1 MGHKATWT
9 ELRAAPRDFAHG
21 FLGGL
26 LGPVLALAAAVGLT
40 YVATRKLPAVK
51 EVTQSDGT
59 RHRAISLAPPLE
71 ARASWART
79 AGDLRSVML
88 ELKAQMQ
95 HRG

>member
-1 MGHKATWT
+1 MSHKGTWT
-9 ELRAAPRDFAHG
+9 DLQAAPRDFAHG

-26 LGPVLALAAAVGLT
+26 LGPVLALAAAVGLA

-51 EVTQSDGT
+51 EVTRSDGT
-59 RHRAISLAPPLE
+59 RHRAISLVPSLE

-79 AGDLRSVML
+79 AGDLRSAML
-88 ELKAQMQ
+88 ERRAQMQ